1 MEADERGREGL
12 RNEPH
17 CQVLGC
23 IREGQFGGIQSCQC
37 GPGRPLNICYIMEE
51 AYPAFSGRLGV
62 RGGSE
67 TQMARI
73 SRELL
78 NRGHEVSL
86 IAYTPDGSDG
96 VIDGL
101 LVHGLPPNWAHFGR
115 ITQSNSILRAMR
127 SARPDVFVTQ
137 NLSRTL
143 PLLATASRGMR
154 RPLVFCTA
162 SRYDVDGAIL
172 RTFSRL
178 DALLWVAA
186 LRRTPAVVTQTFEH
200 QLELRQR
207 YGVDSTVIRNGID
220 TGIWRRQPPNG
231 TNVLWVGN
239 IRPVKR
245 FDRLREIALLCPGIP
260 FAVVGAVTAGSEA
273 EVVALPP
280 NVSWLGLRREA
291 QVADHF
297 SEAAL
302 LVNTS
307 DVEGLPN
314 TFLEAWATG
323 RPVFTVGVDFDGFLK
338 SGRYGNVFHTAAEVA
353 EQVKTFFCL
362 DSAGRVAIA
371 EATTQ
376 LVRDEFE
383 IGHIVD
389 RWEELLAGVGLKCG
403 M

>member
-1 MEADERGREGL
+1 MRRC
-12 RNEPH
+12 H
-17 CQVLGC
+17 
-23 IREGQFGGIQSCQC
+23 REGQGKWGQSFQSCRC
-37 GPGRPLNICYIMEE
+37 SPVNICFIMEQ
-51 AYPAFSGRLGV
+51 AYPAFTGRPGV

-86 IAYTPDGSDG
+86 IAHTPDGRDG
-96 VIDGL
+96 VYDRL

-115 ITQSNSILRAMR
+115 LTVSCSVLRAMR
-127 SARPDVFVTQ
+127 TARPDVFITQ
-137 NLSRTL
+137 NLGRQL
-143 PLLATASRGMR
+143 PLLAAVSRSMR

-162 SRYDVDGAIL
+162 SRYDVDGTVL

-186 LRRTPAVVTQTFEH
+186 LRRTPMVVTQTREH
-200 QLELRQR
+200 QLELRRR

-220 TGIWRRQPPNG
+220 TGVWPSQPPNG
-231 TNVLWVGN
+231 TYVLWVGN

-245 FDRLREIALLCPGIP
+245 FDRLGEIALLCPEIP
-260 FAVVGAVTAGSEA
+260 FTVVGALAAGSEA
-273 EVVALPP
+273 EVATLPP
-280 NVSWLGLRREA
+280 NVTWLGPRAEGEVVGLFR
-291 QVADHF
+291 D
-297 SEAAL
+297 AAL
-302 LVNTS
+302 LLNTS

-338 SGRYGNVFHTAAEVA
+338 GGHYGSVFHTAAEVA
-353 EQVKTFFCL
+353 ERVKAFFSVDKADRL
-362 DSAGRVAIA
+362 AFA

-376 LVRDEFE
+376 LVRDEFT
-383 IGHIVD
+383 IGGIVD
-389 RWEELLAGVGLKCG
+389 RWEELLASACPNRET
-403 M
+403 